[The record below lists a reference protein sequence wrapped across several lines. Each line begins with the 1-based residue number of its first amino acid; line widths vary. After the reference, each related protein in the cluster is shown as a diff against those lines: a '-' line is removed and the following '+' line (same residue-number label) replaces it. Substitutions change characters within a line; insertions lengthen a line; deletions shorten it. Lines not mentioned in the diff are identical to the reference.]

1 MSYGDEATDI
11 HARKIPEEGST
22 YFGWLVIS
30 IDSIRK
36 KDKNYYLQVFSKECY
51 QIEKERIVIRYI
63 TDDLNF
69 SSDDSEEI

>member
-51 QIEKERIVIRYI
+51 
-63 TDDLNF
+63 
-69 SSDDSEEI
+69 